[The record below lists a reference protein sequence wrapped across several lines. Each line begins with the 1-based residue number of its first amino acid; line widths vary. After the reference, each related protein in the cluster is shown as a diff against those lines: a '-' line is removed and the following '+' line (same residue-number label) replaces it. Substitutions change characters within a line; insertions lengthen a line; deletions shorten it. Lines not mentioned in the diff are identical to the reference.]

1 MSAAGPPK
9 YAGLLAA
16 SRGSAV
22 AIAAS
27 VEAGMSAGRR
37 AIDRTPTRSYLPAEV
52 VQGGGA

>member
-27 VEAGMSAGRR
+27 VGAGMSAGRR